1 VTAGQ
6 RTKGRHH
13 VEIDL
18 SDVEI
23 DLSDV
28 EIDLSDVEIDLSD
41 VEMKREV
48 PSVHLSFAPAMCFSV
63 FCQ

>member
-1 VTAGQ
+1 MTAGQ

-13 VEIDL
+13 
-18 SDVEI
+18 VEI

>member
-1 VTAGQ
+1 MTAGQ

-13 VEIDL
+13 
-18 SDVEI
+18 
-23 DLSDV
+23 V

>member
-13 VEIDL
+13 
-18 SDVEI
+18 VEI

>member
-41 VEMKREV
+41 VEM
-48 PSVHLSFAPAMCFSV
+48 HLSFAPAMCFSV